1 MEPQDYWDKEPSEED
16 EITDVNELRKTIY
29 NEFMSDLKIAAS
41 MARGLPL
48 DWQLDILLKIMEDI

>member
-1 MEPQDYWDKEPSEED
+1 MTASEYFDDEPSEEKD
-16 EITDVNELRKTIY
+16 TDVDELRKTIY
-29 NEFMSDLKIAAS
+29 NEFMSDLQIAAS